1 MNLPKSDLLGT
12 AIQELLKSFV
22 ERVDRREASH
32 LQGISKQSRCGCFQ
46 KYGETPPKWMVK
58 IMENPITMDDLGIP
72 LFLETPIY
80 LDHDDHGPKV
90 TMQEIPSA
98 ADEKVLSHPFKLP
111 LRIQEVKCLQS

>member
-32 LQGISKQSRCGCFQ
+32 LQGISKQSRYGCFQ
-46 KYGETPPKWMVK
+46 KYGETPPQNGWF
-58 IMENPITMDDLGIP
+58 IMENPITMDDLGGPP

-98 ADEKVLSHPFKLP
+98 ADGKVLSHPFKLP
-111 LRIQEVKCLQS
+111 LRIQEVKCLQ